1 MQIEYEKI
9 QNRKP
14 VAPALIRRL
23 LLSWLIAAAVEF
35 LLLPDGAAT
44 MNGLQALSAMS
55 FPRLLI
61 VTGAVLALL
70 EGKVFIDGNADD
82 LTETALSRLYGM
94 DVALR
99 SVNFEGKTITVCLP
113 GGGA

>member
-1 MQIEYEKI
+1 MKIEYEKI

-14 VAPALIRRL
+14 VTPALIRRL
-23 LLSWLIAAAVEF
+23 LLAWLIAAAVEF

-61 VTGAVLALL
+61 VTGAVMALL
-70 EGKVFIDGNADD
+70 EGI
-82 LTETALSRLYGM
+82 SRLLPHRMERWLLVGIYAILASA
-94 DVALR
+94 ALAAT
-99 SVNFEGKTITVCLP
+99 FTWAP
-113 GGGA
+113 